1 MKKYFTPVMILLFLL
16 FDMTRTN
23 AQIVNSGNEFLSQD
37 LIFSLNGGLSY
48 GFSDYKHST
57 PGPSIRGSL
66 EYFPLI
72 IDNARLG
79 LKLFGG
85 GLTIKF
91 DDSRTTVSSNDGIR
105 DIPLKVSTDAIQIGA
120 GLTFG
125 YAIGDYFIPSI
136 TFIGSYL
143 NFSPKDASYKV
154 LPFNYQEK
162 YKKDILVIG
171 IEGEIKVKLVD
182 QLSAN
187 LLLSY
192 YPTSTDY
199 LDDVSASSNNDTYLT
214 GLVGLSYAISGN
226 FDSDEDGISN
236 NNDICPDTPNGVKVD
251 EFGCPIDSDT
261 DGVPDYLDKCS
272 ATTPGVTVDSN
283 GCPVDSDKDG
293 IPDNIDKCANTP
305 ADIKVDE
312 FGCPID
318 SDKDGVPDYLDKCLN
333 TQSGVEVDSSWL
345 PG

>member
-37 LIFSLNGGLSY
+37 LIFSLNGGFSY

-57 PGPSIRGSL
+57 PGPHIRGSL

-79 LKLFGG
+79 LKSFGG

-91 DDSRTTVSSNDGIR
+91 YDSRTTVSQVTMESEIY
-105 DIPLKVSTDAIQIGA
+105 PLKVSTDVIQIGA

-125 YAIGDYFIPSI
+125 YATEDYFIPSI

-143 NFSPKDASYKV
+143 NFSPKDSSYKV
-154 LPFNYQEK
+154 LPFNYHEK
-162 YKKDILVIG
+162 YNKRYFSFC

-187 LLLSY
+187 LVLSLLI
-192 YPTSTDY
+192 PLLQIIWTMFQ
-199 LDDVSASSNNDTYLT
+199 LQAIMILT
-214 GLVGLSYAISGN
+214 
-226 FDSDEDGISN
+226 
-236 NNDICPDTPNGVKVD
+236 
-251 EFGCPIDSDT
+251 
-261 DGVPDYLDKCS
+261 
-272 ATTPGVTVDSN
+272 
-283 GCPVDSDKDG
+283 
-293 IPDNIDKCANTP
+293 
-305 ADIKVDE
+305 
-312 FGCPID
+312 
-318 SDKDGVPDYLDKCLN
+318 
-333 TQSGVEVDSSWL
+333 
-345 PG
+345 